1 MFTGLIEELGRIVS
15 IQSISGDR
23 RITIQSEKVWQ
34 DLNEGDSVAVNGT
47 CLTIELLNNN
57 NFTVTAVH
65 ETVQRSTFKFLNS
78 GIWVNLE
85 RAMKMSDRLGGHL
98 VQGHVDSTA
107 EISVIKKVNSG
118 WIFELMLPPEL
129 QKYTIEKGSIA
140 VDGISL
146 TIAQK
151 RINSIQ
157 LAVIPHTFQITNL
170 HLKKPGDLVN
180 IEVDMMAKYVE
191 QMIQGASGHNHSR
204 DNWIQIL
211 GT

>member
-65 ETVQRSTFKFLNS
+65 ETVQRSTLKFLNS